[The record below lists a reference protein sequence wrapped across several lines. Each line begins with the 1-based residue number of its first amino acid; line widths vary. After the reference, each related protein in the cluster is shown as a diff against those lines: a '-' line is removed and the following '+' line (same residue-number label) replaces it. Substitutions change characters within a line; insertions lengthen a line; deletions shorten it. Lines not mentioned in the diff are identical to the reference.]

1 MAVKTFTTG
10 EVLTA
15 SDCNQFL
22 NNGGLVY
29 ITQATISSGAS
40 SVTINNCFSAA
51 YNSYEIVI
59 TGGGTNGGDYGINM
73 RLGSTTTGYYFVGE
87 YRNYANTVNNVI
99 NGSNTAQWEALG
111 IASTN
116 TLAAKVFVH
125 NPYLAKNTFYSST
138 YVYNNTAGGMAQM
151 GGYLNDSNSY
161 TGCTFFMNA
170 STFSGGT
177 ITIYGNR
184 LG

>member
-1 MAVKTFTTG
+1 MAIKTFASG
-10 EVLTA
+10 EILTA
-15 SDCNQFL
+15 SDTNTYL
-22 NNGGLVY
+22 ANAGLVY
-29 ITQATISSGAS
+29 VTQTTIGSGAA
-40 SVTINNCFSAA
+40 SVTINNCFSAT

-59 TGGGTNGGDYGINM
+59 TGGGTTSGDYGINM

-99 NGSNTAQWEALG
+99 NGNNAGQWEATG
-111 IASTN
+111 IATTN
-116 TLAAKVFVH
+116 TLAAKIFVH
-125 NPYLAKNTFYSST
+125 NPFLTKNSFYSAT
-138 YVYNNTAGGMAQM
+138 YVYNNTAGGIAQM
-151 GGYLNDSNSY
+151 GGYLNDSTSY

-177 ITIYGNR
+177 ITIYGHR